1 MDKESIKEKDVDNVT
16 SDLVT
21 ENEVKLILN
30 KEVEICKENKQ
41 KLKTAQEVNKSA
53 ASIPVDVLQTTIEG
67 KGITK
72 EEYEEIHI
80 KQDLLRDTTS

>member
-30 KEVEICKENKQ
+30 KEVEICKENK
-41 KLKTAQEVNKSA
+41 
-53 ASIPVDVLQTTIEG
+53 
-67 KGITK
+67 
-72 EEYEEIHI
+72 
-80 KQDLLRDTTS
+80 